1 MYFLAII
8 ENVSESNLKV
18 KVKNSKVK
26 VVRSNNENKT
36 GNKISDY
43 TALIK
48 CDFVGPQPDDKI

>member
-48 CDFVGPQPDDKI
+48 CDFVGPNSDD